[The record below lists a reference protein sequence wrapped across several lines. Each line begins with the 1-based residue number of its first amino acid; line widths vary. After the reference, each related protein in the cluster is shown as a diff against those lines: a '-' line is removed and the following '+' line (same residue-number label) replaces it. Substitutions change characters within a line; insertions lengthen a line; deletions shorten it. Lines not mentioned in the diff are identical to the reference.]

1 MSAEVSVVPQSG
13 RDQPINPA
21 VLKTLRALQREGR
34 PDILSTLIT
43 LFLDS
48 ARALL
53 TDLEKAANAG
63 EMAALWRASHSLN
76 SASANIGAT
85 LLSARC
91 KELEWMA
98 RAGPVLNPT
107 ARVAAIATEFRRAEA
122 ALLAYLGKATEAA
135 NGISA

>member
-1 MSAEVSVVPQSG
+1 MPAEVSDVPQSG
-13 RDQPINPA
+13 RDQPINPS

-34 PDILSTLIT
+34 PDILSTLVT

-53 TDLEKAANAG
+53 NDLESAAKDG
-63 EMAALWRASHSLN
+63 DMASLQQASHSLN

-91 KELEWMA
+91 RELEWMA
-98 RAGPVLNPT
+98 RAGPVLNP
-107 ARVAAIATEFRRAEA
+107 ASRVSAIVTEFRRAEA
-122 ALLAYLGKATEAA
+122 ALLAYLAKANESA

>member
-1 MSAEVSVVPQSG
+1 MPAEVSDVPQSG
-13 RDQPINPA
+13 RDQPINPS

-34 PDILSTLIT
+34 PDILSTLVT

-53 TDLEKAANAG
+53 NDLESAAKDG
-63 EMAALWRASHSLN
+63 DMASLQQASHSLN

-98 RAGPVLNPT
+98 RAGPVLNP
-107 ARVAAIATEFRRAEA
+107 AFRVSAIVTEFRRAEA
-122 ALLAYLGKATEAA
+122 ALLAYLAKANESA

>member
-1 MSAEVSVVPQSG
+1 MSAEVSAVPQSG

-34 PDILSTLIT
+34 PDILSTLVT

-53 TDLEKAANAG
+53 NDLENAAKAG
-63 EMAALWRASHSLN
+63 DMASLQQASHSLN

-107 ARVAAIATEFRRAEA
+107 ARVTVIVTEFRRAEA
-122 ALLAYLGKATEAA
+122 ALLAYLTKATESA

>member
-1 MSAEVSVVPQSG
+1 MSAEVSAVPQSG

-34 PDILSTLIT
+34 PDILSTLVT

-53 TDLEKAANAG
+53 NDLENAAKAG
-63 EMAALWRASHSLN
+63 DMASLQQASHSLN
-76 SASANIGAT
+76 SASANIGAS

-98 RAGPVLNPT
+98 RAGPVLNPA
-107 ARVAAIATEFRRAEA
+107 ARVATIVTEFRRAEA
-122 ALLAYLGKATEAA
+122 ALLAYLANANESA

>member
-1 MSAEVSVVPQSG
+1 VSVVPQSG
-13 RDQPINPA
+13 RDQPINPS

-53 TDLEKAANAG
+53 NDLEKAAKAG
-63 EMAALWRASHSLN
+63 EMASLWQASHSLN

-91 KELEWMA
+91 KELEWMT
-98 RAGPVLNPT
+98 RTGPVLNPT
-107 ARVAAIATEFRRAEA
+107 ARVAAIVTEFRRAEA
-122 ALLAYLGKATEAA
+122 ALLAYLAKATESA